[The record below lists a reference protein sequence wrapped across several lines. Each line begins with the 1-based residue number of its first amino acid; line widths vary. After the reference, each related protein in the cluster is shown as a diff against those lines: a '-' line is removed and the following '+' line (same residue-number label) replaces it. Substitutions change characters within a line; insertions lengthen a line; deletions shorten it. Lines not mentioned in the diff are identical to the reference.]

1 MRRTAL
7 VAGITAITSALAA
20 EACGYRAAEGTSDS
34 TGSIPIAGGRFEA
47 SGVTHVPGTSMVL
60 FVDDGRRRE
69 VFAMELTA
77 AGAQAGPARAIPLGA
92 DVTDMEG
99 MTFDGRHFY
108 VVGSQ
113 SKGTGFEGDGL
124 VRFTFDPVTRRV
136 GAVERIQGLKGWLA
150 DNVAE
155 LRGTGRRVGD
165 HVLNIEAIAWDP
177 TRRRLL
183 LGLRA
188 PVVDGQALV
197 IPLALADSDGAFT
210 RENLRVDGPT
220 IRVALGGAGIRALEY
235 DSVAGAFLLLTGAS
249 LDGENLDF
257 RLLEWDGASGSGLRE
272 VAVFDRRPKPE
283 GITRADIEGARV
295 SVLVFDTGRYQVLR

>member
-1 MRRTAL
+1 MRRTVL
-7 VAGITAITSALAA
+7 VAGVAALASALAA
-20 EACGYRAAEGTSDS
+20 EGCGPRAPAGASDS
-34 TGSIPIAGGRFEA
+34 TGSIPIAGGRFEG
-47 SGVTHVPGTSMVL
+47 SGVSHVPGTSMVL

-69 VFAMELTA
+69 VFAMELDA

-108 VVGSQ
+108 AVGSQ

-124 VRFTFDPVTRRV
+124 VRFTFDPVTRRI
-136 GAVERIQGLKGWLA
+136 GAVERIPGLKGWLA

-155 LRGTGRRVGD
+155 LRGSGRRVGD
-165 HVLNIEAIAWDP
+165 HVLNVEAIAWDP
-177 TRRRLL
+177 GRRRLL

-197 IPLALADSDGAFT
+197 VSLALADSAGAFT

-235 DSVAGAFLLLTGAS
+235 DSVAGALLLLTGAS

-272 VAVFDRRPKPE
+272 VAVFDRRLKPE
-283 GITRADIEGARV
+283 GITRADVGGASVR
-295 SVLVFDTGRYQVLR
+295 VLVFDTGRYQVLR